1 LKILPGVFRTVDVHP
16 SQTRR
21 AAFWNAA
28 GSEDLPCGLEAGA
41 ARPRQQAMYFVYI
54 MANRWKTPYTG
65 VTNSLIRSVKEHKEE
80 ASLDLARKFGVNL
93 VYFERFD
100 DVRSAIG
107 REERIRRLLRREK
120 IALVAAV
127 NPEWKDLSREWF
139 EWQED
144 SPEEAAA

>member
-1 LKILPGVFRTVDVHP
+1 
-16 SQTRR
+16 
-21 AAFWNAA
+21 
-28 GSEDLPCGLEAGA
+28 
-41 ARPRQQAMYFVYI
+41 MYFVYI

-80 ASLDLARKFGVNL
+80 ASADLARKFGVDL

-107 REERIRRLLRREK
+107 REKRIRRLLRREK

-139 EWQED
+139 EWQD
-144 SPEEAAA
+144 SAEEAAA